1 MNTTVKVIGGICLG
15 AIAGTIAGVLLAP
28 ASGRE
33 TRKQIKN
40 KTNTMA
46 AEIKDSVSDYL
57 DHVLHGYN
65 KKVDTVAKNGKH
77 AIDQVKETMKV

>member
-33 TRKQIKN
+33 TRKQLKDKTSSMAGEVKN
-40 KTNTMA
+40 
-46 AEIKDSVSDYL
+46 SVTDYL
-57 DHVLHGYN
+57 DHVFNGYN
-65 KKVDTVAKNGKH
+65 KRVEIVAENGKE
-77 AIDQVKETMKV
+77 AIDQVKKTIKV